1 MSKVVNKSLDNFI
14 NKKVKKYREYKSLSG
29 VSVITCTN
37 NPTHLKNILE
47 NYERQ
52 DLTEKELIIIINNN
66 SINIDDW
73 ISKIDGKND
82 ISIFKLDEKIS
93 LGKCLNFGVSKSKYD
108 YIAKFDDDDYYG
120 PKYLSEAISGF
131 KISKARVVGKGTT
144 IVYFVKSN
152 TLALRDPGLEWRF
165 INFANGSTL
174 VIKKCVFNRI
184 KFRDMSAAE
193 DVHFCKD
200 CLKSGIRIY
209 STSKYNHVYM
219 RYPSKSKHTWKIS
232 DNELLQKY
240 CRILK
245 HTEDY
250 IKYAN
255 N

>member
-1 MSKVVNKSLDNFI
+1 MSKVVNTCLKNFI
-14 NKKVKKYREYKSLSG
+14 NKKNKKLKESKSLRG

-37 NPTHLKNILE
+37 NPNALKNIIE

-52 DLTEKELIIIINNN
+52 NFTEKELIIIINNN
-66 SINIDDW
+66 HINIEDW
-73 ISKIDGKND
+73 KSKIGEINN
-82 ISIFKLDEKIS
+82 INIFKLDEKIS
-93 LGKCLNFGVSKSKYD
+93 LGKCLNYGVSKSKYD

-131 KISKARVVGKGTT
+131 KVSRASVVGKGTT

-152 TLALRDPGLEWRF
+152 TLALRDPGLEKRF
-165 INFANGSTL
+165 VNFVNGSTL
-174 VIKKCVFNRI
+174 VAKKSVFNKI

-193 DVHFCKD
+193 DVNFCRD
-200 CLKSGIRIY
+200 CLQSGIRIY

-219 RYPSKSKHTWKIS
+219 RYPSKNKHTWKIS
-232 DNELLQKY
+232 DDELLKRY
-240 CRILK
+240 CNVVGNTK
-245 HTEDY
+245 DY

>member
-1 MSKVVNKSLDNFI
+1 MSKVVNKSLDKFI
-14 NKKVKKYREYKSLSG
+14 EKVKKNKEDSNLNG
-29 VSVITCTN
+29 VSIITSTN
-37 NPTHLKNILE
+37 NPNSLKNVLE
-47 NYERQ
+47 NYKRQ
-52 DLTEKELIIIINNN
+52 DFTEKELIIIINNN
-66 SINIDDW
+66 DINIEDW
-73 ISKIDGKND
+73 RSKLDGKNA
-82 ISIFKLDEKIS
+82 IRIFKLDENIS
-93 LGKCLNFGVSKSKYD
+93 LGKCLNYGVSKSKYNC
-108 YIAKFDDDDYYG
+108 IAKFDDDDYYG
-120 PKYLSEAISGF
+120 PNYLTEAISGF

-144 IVYFVKSN
+144 IVYFVKSK

-174 VIKKCVFNRI
+174 VIKKSVFNRV

-193 DVHFCKD
+193 DVHFCRD

-209 STSKYNHVYM
+209 STSRYNHVYM
-219 RYPSKSKHTWKIS
+219 RYPSKNKHTWKIS

-240 CRILK
+240 CRFLK